1 MVSRLPP
8 ATLERP
14 VQTRFRYGSGAEH
27 LSLATDEQLVGS
39 LCKRHAVTRR
49 PSEESRSAPTVCK
62 HTVSGL
68 FHSLLKG
75 AFHLS
80 LTVLVHYRSRMS
92 I

>member
-39 LCKRHAVTRR
+39 LSKRHAVT
-49 PSEESRSAPTVCK
+49 P
-62 HTVSGL
+62 
-68 FHSLLKG
+68 
-75 AFHLS
+75 
-80 LTVLVHYRSRMS
+80 
-92 I
+92 